1 MAYVV
6 PNSVIQ
12 LFKSINLDNRYMH
25 TVYFANE
32 QAQDAAFTAK
42 VFKTF
47 NASQFV
53 RQNATQVKVECDS
66 TELQGVTYLRFK
78 NTRTGTKW
86 YYAFVIG
93 APQYVNENTSL
104 ITFEIDVMQ
113 TWFIQAG
120 NVLPCLIKRE
130 HSNTDTFAENLEH
143 EPIGSDVYDYDEIN
157 NTDYFDEYSVI
168 MSTSADPT
176 AGGSS
181 TDLIKYGLFCG
192 TTLNAYDCNNGTE
205 AGTIANEILNQLGS
219 WDKQQQKADIID
231 LYTFPTAFV
240 EHWGIS
246 VDAPVADILNHVV
259 NQPLNLHGYTPKN
272 KKLFTY
278 PYCFLYGT
286 TKNGDSHIYKWEY
299 WVGTTLGGDATFE
312 LLYSPLGGGMVE
324 CFPKDYNGIEE
335 NIDEALVIDNFP
347 KNSANID
354 AYQAWVAAGGQTRL
368 NNQSE
373 LTRNRNAATI
383 ISTTGNAALEIASGT
398 REVIRGAGMMATG
411 VGAASGAVHVTA
423 GLNQYAQATA
433 QALNTYADVTEAN
446 NKIAYQWNDVEYVPN
461 IVVGKNTPS
470 LGVSFKTLN
479 FHFINCCVRNDEAK
493 RIDDFFSMYGYATNR
508 IKTPNITGR
517 QYWNFV
523 QTENCQIA
531 GDMPASS
538 KEAIGRIFDGGITFW
553 HNINQIGNY
562 AQSVSSGTVNNPI
575 V

>member
-12 LFKSINLDNRYMH
+12 LFKGINLDNRYMH
-25 TVYFANE
+25 TIYFANE
-32 QAQDAAFTAK
+32 QAQDTAFTAK

-120 NVLPCLIKRE
+120 NILPCLVRRE
-130 HSNTDTFAENLEH
+130 HTNDDTFGTNLEN
-143 EPIGSDVYDYDEIN
+143 EPIGSDVYDFDKASVNDDVDSNTSGYFN
-157 NTDYFDEYSVI
+157 NYSVFL
-168 MSTSADPT
+168 STSEEPT
-176 AGGSS
+176 YAFDYGIFTGTQTREFPANSESECAGIVGALGNS
-181 TDLIKYGLFCG
+181 
-192 TTLNAYDCNNGTE
+192 
-205 AGTIANEILNQLGS
+205 LGS
-219 WDKQQQKADIID
+219 WDLRQQKAEIVDM
-231 LYTFPTAFV
+231 YTFPT
-240 EHWGIS
+240 
-246 VDAPVADILNHVV
+246 DLADDLYPFNPKQLHV
-259 NQPLNLHGYTPKN
+259 LHPDNFKGYQCKN
-272 KKLFTY
+272 NK
-278 PYCFLYGT
+278 LYGYPFSYLFLT
-286 TKNGDSHIYKWEY
+286 THNGDSTMLKWEY
-299 WVGTTLGGDATFE
+299 WVGDNVGENVNFGIL
-312 LLYSPLGGGMVE
+312 SNPIGGGMVE
-324 CFPKDYNGIEE
+324 CYPKDYNGIEE
-335 NIDEALVIDNFP
+335 NYDQGIVINNFP
-347 KNSANID
+347 KNTGNFN
-354 AYQAWVAAGGQTRL
+354 AYEAWVAAGGQTRL
-368 NNQSE
+368 EDSSYI
-373 LTRNRNAATI
+373 TKMRTDATALKMA
-383 ISTTGNAALEIASGT
+383 GNAVSGT
-398 REVIRGAGMMATG
+398 TASIQQVGSGLGEFFGGSSSRGTVGITQGVATMSSTIANMMELN
-411 VGAASGAVHVTA
+411 ASN
-423 GLNQYAQATA
+423 L
-433 QALNTYADVTEAN
+433 EAR
-446 NKIAYQWNDVEYVPN
+446 NKINYQWNDAYYEPN
-461 IVVGKNTPS
+461 IIKGKNTPQ
-470 LGVSFKTLN
+470 LAVSYRTLEFYFYN
-479 FHFINCCVRNDEAK
+479 AHIRTDEAK
-493 RIDDFFSMYGYATNR
+493 RIDDFFSMFGYATNR

-562 AQSVSSGTVNNPI
+562 AQSVTSGTVNNPI